1 VKTALNTE
9 LAAMIE
15 QQAAL
20 DLVAQAGAED
30 NFGRMM
36 AEAGTAMKT
45 TVDALEKIK
54 RIQGEM

>member
-1 VKTALNTE
+1 
-9 LAAMIE
+9 MIE

-36 AEAGTAMKT
+36 AEAGTAMKKA
-45 TVDALEKIK
+45 VDALEKIK